1 MRGLSHVVTD
11 ETNFPRN
18 GRRKAE
24 LGLTILAVAWATLC
38 IAAMLAVGEGIRQ
51 GVLKT
56 AQNGN
61 GNLIYLTGG
70 MATVDHG
77 AFHQGKFLTLKMD
90 DSEVVRALPDVK
102 SVAPTAK
109 WKERITVGDRS
120 SWQEPLAVTSEF
132 QSMTNL
138 VPMAGGRW
146 LNPLDQ
152 KETRKVVVLGYELA
166 ADLFNPNEDF
176 SWFATV
182 TLQVNPVG
190 KKVKIGNEEF
200 IVVGVLEKN
209 SAQIELGDL
218 INYSSFVPL
227 ATWKRFHVNGEIG
240 GINVQPQADV
250 DREALAKTIR
260 QVIARKHGA
269 SVSDEQVVQVDD
281 MFLKQKSMQQFLI
294 GLQSF
299 LGIIGFVTLAVAG
312 VGIANV
318 MYATVKRS
326 TRDIGVRMAVGAT
339 PTAIRMH
346 YLVQSLLTMMMGGA
360 FGLAVTYALVS
371 AISSIPLEG
380 NAFYEQL
387 GKPVPE
393 LSWVVVAIVILT
405 LVIIGVAS
413 AWLPANR
420 AAKVSPLEALQ
431 SE

>member
-1 MRGLSHVVTD
+1 MLLPMRQIFQ
-11 ETNFPRN
+11 EMA
-18 GRRKAE
+18 AE
-24 LGLTILAVAWATLC
+24 KLRLGLTILAVAWATLC

-90 DSEVVRALPDVK
+90 DSEIVRALPDVK

-200 IVVGVLEKN
+200 TVVGVLEKN

-240 GINVQPQADV
+240 GINVQPEADV

-269 SVSDEQVVQVDD
+269 SVSDEQIVQVDD

-360 FGLAVTYALVS
+360 LGLAVTYALVS

-393 LSWVVVAIVILT
+393 LSWIVVAIVILT

-420 AAKVSPLEALQ
+420 AAKVSPLETLQ

>member
-1 MRGLSHVVTD
+1 MLLPMRQIFQ
-11 ETNFPRN
+11 EMA
-18 GRRKAE
+18 AE
-24 LGLTILAVAWATLC
+24 KLRLGLTILAVAWATLC

-200 IVVGVLEKN
+200 TVVGVLEKN
-209 SAQIELGDL
+209 SAQIEQGDL

-260 QVIARKHGA
+260 QVIARKYGA

-360 FGLAVTYALVS
+360 LGLAVTYALVS

>member
-1 MRGLSHVVTD
+1 MLLPMRQIFQ
-11 ETNFPRN
+11 EMA
-18 GRRKAE
+18 AE
-24 LGLTILAVAWATLC
+24 KLRLGLTILAVAWATLC

-190 KKVKIGNEEF
+190 QKVKIGNEQF
-200 IVVGVLEKN
+200 TVVGVLEKN
-209 SAQIELGDL
+209 SAQIEQGDL

-360 FGLAVTYALVS
+360 LGLAVTYALVS

>member
-1 MRGLSHVVTD
+1 MLLPMRQIFQ
-11 ETNFPRN
+11 EMA
-18 GRRKAE
+18 AE
-24 LGLTILAVAWATLC
+24 KLRLGLTILAVAWATLC

-90 DSEVVRALPDVK
+90 DSEIVRALPDVK

-200 IVVGVLEKN
+200 TVVGVLEKN

-227 ATWKRFHVNGEIG
+227 ATWKRFYVNGEIG

-360 FGLAVTYALVS
+360 LGLGVTYALVS

>member
-1 MRGLSHVVTD
+1 MLLPMRQIFQ
-11 ETNFPRN
+11 EMA
-18 GRRKAE
+18 AE
-24 LGLTILAVAWATLC
+24 KLRLGLTILAVAWATLC

-182 TLQVNPVG
+182 TLQLNPVG

-200 IVVGVLEKN
+200 TVVGVLEKN

-260 QVIARKHGA
+260 QVIARKHRA

-346 YLVQSLLTMMMGGA
+346 YLVQSLLTMMVGGA
-360 FGLAVTYALVS
+360 LGLGVTYALVS

-405 LVIIGVAS
+405 LAIIGVAS

>member
-1 MRGLSHVVTD
+1 MLLPMRQIFQ
-11 ETNFPRN
+11 EMA
-18 GRRKAE
+18 AE
-24 LGLTILAVAWATLC
+24 KLRLGLTILAVAWATLC
-38 IAAMLAVGEGIRQ
+38 IAVMLAVGEGIRQ

-77 AFHQGKFLTLKMD
+77 AFHQGKFLTLKMN

-182 TLQVNPVG
+182 TLQLNPVG

-200 IVVGVLEKN
+200 TVVGVLEKN

-360 FGLAVTYALVS
+360 LGLGVTYALVS
-371 AISSIPLEG
+371 AIRSIPLEG

>member
-1 MRGLSHVVTD
+1 MLLPMRQIFQ
-11 ETNFPRN
+11 EMA
-18 GRRKAE
+18 AE
-24 LGLTILAVAWATLC
+24 KLRLGLTILAVAWATLC

-70 MATVDHG
+70 IATVDHG

-182 TLQVNPVG
+182 TLQLNPVG

-200 IVVGVLEKN
+200 TVVGVLEKN
-209 SAQIELGDL
+209 SAQIEQGDL

-360 FGLAVTYALVS
+360 LGLGVTYALVS

>member
-1 MRGLSHVVTD
+1 MLLPMRQIFQ
-11 ETNFPRN
+11 EMA
-18 GRRKAE
+18 AE
-24 LGLTILAVAWATLC
+24 KLRLGLTILAVAWATLC

-200 IVVGVLEKN
+200 TVVGVLEKN

-360 FGLAVTYALVS
+360 LGLGVTYALVS

-413 AWLPANR
+413 AWLPANQ
-420 AAKVSPLEALQ
+420 AAKLSPLEALQ

>member
-1 MRGLSHVVTD
+1 MLLPMRQIFQ
-11 ETNFPRN
+11 EMA
-18 GRRKAE
+18 AE
-24 LGLTILAVAWATLC
+24 KLRLGLTILAVAWATLC

-90 DSEVVRALPDVK
+90 DSEIVRALPDVK

-109 WKERITVGDRS
+109 WKERIAVGDRS

-190 KKVKIGNEEF
+190 QKVKIGNEQF
-200 IVVGVLEKN
+200 TVVGVLEKN

-346 YLVQSLLTMMMGGA
+346 YLVQSLLTMMMGGEL
-360 FGLAVTYALVS
+360 GLGVTYALVS

>member
-1 MRGLSHVVTD
+1 MLLPMRQIFQ
-11 ETNFPRN
+11 EMA
-18 GRRKAE
+18 AE
-24 LGLTILAVAWATLC
+24 KLRLGLTILAVAWATLC

-109 WKERITVGDRS
+109 WKERITVGDRN

-138 VPMAGGRW
+138 MPMAGGRW

-200 IVVGVLEKN
+200 TVVGVLEKN
-209 SAQIELGDL
+209 SAQIEQGDL

-360 FGLAVTYALVS
+360 LGLAVTYALVS

-393 LSWVVVAIVILT
+393 LSWVVVAIVIPT

>member
-1 MRGLSHVVTD
+1 MLLPMRQIFQ
-11 ETNFPRN
+11 EMA
-18 GRRKAE
+18 AE
-24 LGLTILAVAWATLC
+24 KLRLGLTILAVAWATLC

-90 DSEVVRALPDVK
+90 DSEVVRVLPDVK

-109 WKERITVGDRS
+109 WKERITVGDRN

-200 IVVGVLEKN
+200 TVVGVLEKN

-281 MFLKQKSMQQFLI
+281 MFLKQKSMQLFLI
-294 GLQSF
+294 GLQSS

-360 FGLAVTYALVS
+360 LGLAVTYALVS

>member
-1 MRGLSHVVTD
+1 MLLPMRQIFQ
-11 ETNFPRN
+11 EMA
-18 GRRKAE
+18 AE
-24 LGLTILAVAWATLC
+24 KLRLGLTILAVAWATLC

-200 IVVGVLEKN
+200 TVVGVLEKN
-209 SAQIELGDL
+209 SAQIEQGDL

-269 SVSDEQVVQVDD
+269 SVSDEQVAQVDD

-360 FGLAVTYALVS
+360 LGLGVTYALVS

>member
-1 MRGLSHVVTD
+1 MLLPMRQIFQ
-11 ETNFPRN
+11 EMA
-18 GRRKAE
+18 AE
-24 LGLTILAVAWATLC
+24 KLRLGLTILAVAWATLC

-90 DSEVVRALPDVK
+90 DSEIVRALPDVK

-138 VPMAGGRW
+138 MPMAGGRW

-190 KKVKIGNEEF
+190 QKVKIGNEEF
-200 IVVGVLEKN
+200 TVVGVLEKN
-209 SAQIELGDL
+209 SAQIEQGDL

-269 SVSDEQVVQVDD
+269 SFSDEQVVQVDD

-360 FGLAVTYALVS
+360 LGLGVTYALVS

>member
-1 MRGLSHVVTD
+1 MLLPMRQIFQEMAVEKL
-11 ETNFPRN
+11 R
-18 GRRKAE
+18 

-182 TLQVNPVG
+182 TLQLNPVG

-200 IVVGVLEKN
+200 TVVGVLEKN

-269 SVSDEQVVQVDD
+269 SVSDEQIVQVDD

-360 FGLAVTYALVS
+360 LGLAVTYALVS

>member
-1 MRGLSHVVTD
+1 MLLPMRQIFQ
-11 ETNFPRN
+11 EMA
-18 GRRKAE
+18 AE
-24 LGLTILAVAWATLC
+24 KLRLGLTILAVAWATLC

-90 DSEVVRALPDVK
+90 DSEIVRALPDVK

-190 KKVKIGNEEF
+190 QKVKIGNEEF
-200 IVVGVLEKN
+200 TVVGVLEKN

-218 INYSSFVPL
+218 INYSSFLPL

-250 DREALAKTIR
+250 DREALAKAIR

-339 PTAIRMH
+339 PTAIRIH

-360 FGLAVTYALVS
+360 LGLAVTYALVS

>member
-1 MRGLSHVVTD
+1 MLLPMRQIFQ
-11 ETNFPRN
+11 EMA
-18 GRRKAE
+18 AE
-24 LGLTILAVAWATLC
+24 KLRLGLTILAVAWATLC
-38 IAAMLAVGEGIRQ
+38 ISAMLAVGEGIRQ
-51 GVLKT
+51 GVLRT

-70 MATVDHG
+70 MASIDHG
-77 AFHQGKFLTLKMD
+77 AFHQGKFLTLKIED
-90 DSEVVRALPDVK
+90 VGVVQALPEVK
-102 SVAPTAK
+102 SVAPTAR
-109 WKERITVGDRS
+109 WNEPITVDDRG
-120 SWQEPLAVTSEF
+120 SWQQPLAVTTEF
-132 QSMTNL
+132 ASMTNL
-138 VPMAGGRW
+138 APREGGRW
-146 LNPLDQ
+146 FNPLDQ
-152 KETRKVVVLGYELA
+152 KQMRKVVVLGYSLA
-166 ADLFNPNEDF
+166 ADLFNPVEDF
-176 SWFATV
+176 SWFAPV
-182 TLQVNPVG
+182 TLQVDPVG
-190 KKVKIGNEEF
+190 QKVKIGSEEF
-200 IVVGVLEKN
+200 TVIGVLKKN
-209 SAQIELGDL
+209 SAEIEQGDL

-227 ATWKRFHVNGEIG
+227 ATWKRFHANGEIG
-240 GINVQPQADV
+240 GINVEPQAHAN
-250 DREALAKTIR
+250 RIQLAQTIR

-339 PTAIRMH
+339 PTAIRLH
-346 YLVQSLLTMMMGGA
+346 YLVQSLMTMMLGGVL
-360 FGLAVTYALVS
+360 GLSVTYALVS
-371 AISSIPLEG
+371 AISAINLDG
-380 NAFYEQL
+380 NVFYEDL

-393 LSWVVVAIVILT
+393 LSWMVVTIVIAT

>member
-1 MRGLSHVVTD
+1 MLLPMRQIFQ
-11 ETNFPRN
+11 EMA
-18 GRRKAE
+18 AE
-24 LGLTILAVAWATLC
+24 KLRLGLTILAVAWATLC

-176 SWFATV
+176 SWFSTV

-190 KKVKIGNEEF
+190 QKVKIGNEEF
-200 IVVGVLEKN
+200 TVVGVLEKN

-240 GINVQPQADV
+240 GINVQPQADA

>member
-1 MRGLSHVVTD
+1 MLLPMRQIFQ
-11 ETNFPRN
+11 EMA
-18 GRRKAE
+18 AE
-24 LGLTILAVAWATLC
+24 KLRLGLTILAVAWATLC

-190 KKVKIGNEEF
+190 QKVKIGNEEF
-200 IVVGVLEKN
+200 TVVGVLEKN
-209 SAQIELGDL
+209 SAQIEQGDL

-360 FGLAVTYALVS
+360 LGLAVTYALVS

-431 SE
+431 NE

>member
-1 MRGLSHVVTD
+1 MLLPMRQIFQ
-11 ETNFPRN
+11 EMA
-18 GRRKAE
+18 AE
-24 LGLTILAVAWATLC
+24 KLRLGLTILAVAWATLC

-51 GVLKT
+51 GVLRT

-70 MATVDHG
+70 MASIDHG
-77 AFHQGKFLTLKMD
+77 AFHQGKFLTLKIED
-90 DSEVVRALPDVK
+90 VGVVQALPEVK
-102 SVAPTAK
+102 SVAPTAR
-109 WKERITVGDRS
+109 WNEPITVGGRG
-120 SWQEPLAVTSEF
+120 SWQQPLAVTTEF
-132 QSMTNL
+132 AAMTNL
-138 VPMAGGRW
+138 APREGGRW
-146 LNPLDQ
+146 FNPLDQ
-152 KETRKVVVLGYELA
+152 KQMRKVVVLGYSLA
-166 ADLFNPNEDF
+166 ADLFNPVEDF
-176 SWFATV
+176 SWFAPV
-182 TLQVNPVG
+182 TLQVDPVG
-190 KKVKIGNEEF
+190 QKVKIGSEEF
-200 IVVGVLEKN
+200 TVIGVLKKN
-209 SAQIELGDL
+209 SAEIEQGDL

-227 ATWKRFHVNGEIG
+227 ATWKRFHANGEIG
-240 GINVQPQADV
+240 GINVEPQAHAN
-250 DREALAKTIR
+250 RIQLAQTIR

-339 PTAIRMH
+339 PTAIRLH
-346 YLVQSLLTMMMGGA
+346 YLVQSLMTMMLGGVL
-360 FGLAVTYALVS
+360 GLSVTYALVS
-371 AISSIPLEG
+371 AISAINLDG
-380 NAFYEQL
+380 NVFYEDL

-393 LSWVVVAIVILT
+393 LSWMVVTIVIAT

>member
-1 MRGLSHVVTD
+1 MLLPMRQIFQ
-11 ETNFPRN
+11 EMA
-18 GRRKAE
+18 AE
-24 LGLTILAVAWATLC
+24 KLRLGLTILAVAWATLC

-190 KKVKIGNEEF
+190 QKVKIGNEEF
-200 IVVGVLEKN
+200 TVVGVLEKN
-209 SAQIELGDL
+209 SAQIEQGDL

-260 QVIARKHGA
+260 QVIARKRGA

-360 FGLAVTYALVS
+360 LGLAVTYALVS

>member
-1 MRGLSHVVTD
+1 MLLPMRQIFQ
-11 ETNFPRN
+11 EMA
-18 GRRKAE
+18 AE
-24 LGLTILAVAWATLC
+24 KLRLGLTILAVAWATLC

-200 IVVGVLEKN
+200 TVVGVLEKN
-209 SAQIELGDL
+209 SAQIEQGDL

-360 FGLAVTYALVS
+360 LGLGVTYALVS

-413 AWLPANR
+413 AWFPANR

>member
-1 MRGLSHVVTD
+1 MLLPMRQIFQ
-11 ETNFPRN
+11 EMA
-18 GRRKAE
+18 AE
-24 LGLTILAVAWATLC
+24 KLRLGLTILAVAWATLC

-77 AFHQGKFLTLKMD
+77 AFHQGKFLTLKMG
-90 DSEVVRALPDVK
+90 DSEIVRALPDVK

-200 IVVGVLEKN
+200 TVVGVLEKN

-360 FGLAVTYALVS
+360 LGLGVTYALVS

>member
-1 MRGLSHVVTD
+1 MLLPMRQIFQ
-11 ETNFPRN
+11 EMA
-18 GRRKAE
+18 AE
-24 LGLTILAVAWATLC
+24 KLRLGLTILAVAWATLC

-90 DSEVVRALPDVK
+90 DSEIVRALPDVK

-182 TLQVNPVG
+182 TLQLNPVG
-190 KKVKIGNEEF
+190 QKVKIGNEEF
-200 IVVGVLEKN
+200 TVVGVLEKN
-209 SAQIELGDL
+209 SAQIEQGDL

-360 FGLAVTYALVS
+360 LGLAVTYALVS
-371 AISSIPLEG
+371 AISSIPLEEG

>member
-1 MRGLSHVVTD
+1 MLLPMRQIFQ
-11 ETNFPRN
+11 EMA
-18 GRRKAE
+18 AE
-24 LGLTILAVAWATLC
+24 KLRLGLTILAVAWATLC

-90 DSEVVRALPDVK
+90 DSEIVRALPDVK

-138 VPMAGGRW
+138 MPMAGGRW

-166 ADLFNPNEDF
+166 ADLFNPNDDF

-190 KKVKIGNEEF
+190 QKVKIGNEEF
-200 IVVGVLEKN
+200 TVVGVLEKN
-209 SAQIELGDL
+209 SAQIEQGDL

-346 YLVQSLLTMMMGGA
+346 YLVQSLLTMMIGGA
-360 FGLAVTYALVS
+360 LGLGVTYALVS

>member
-1 MRGLSHVVTD
+1 MLLPMRQIFQEMS
-11 ETNFPRN
+11 
-18 GRRKAE
+18 AE
-24 LGLTILAVAWATLC
+24 KLRLGLTILAVAWATLC

-70 MATVDHG
+70 IATVDHG
-77 AFHQGKFLTLKMD
+77 AFHQGKFLTLKIND
-90 DSEVVRALPDVK
+90 AKVIKALPEVA
-102 SVAPTAK
+102 SVAPSAK
-109 WKERITVGDRS
+109 WNENITAGNRG
-120 SWQEPLAVTSEF
+120 SWQKPLAVPTDYA
-132 QSMTNL
+132 SMTNL
-138 VPMAGGRW
+138 KPLPGGRW

-152 KETRKVVVLGYELA
+152 NQMRKVVVLGYSLA
-166 ADLFNPNEDF
+166 ADLFNPVDDF
-176 SWFATV
+176 NWFAAV
-182 TLQVNPVG
+182 TLQADPVG
-190 KKVKIGNEEF
+190 KKVKIGSEEF
-200 IVVGVLEKN
+200 TVVGVLAKN
-209 SAQIELGDL
+209 SGRVEQGDD

-227 ATWKRFHVNGEIG
+227 ATWQRFHANGDIG
-240 GINVQPQADV
+240 GINVEPKSET
-250 DREALAKTIR
+250 DRKRLAETIR

-269 SVSDEQVVQVDD
+269 SVSDEQVVQVED
-281 MFLKQKSMQQFLI
+281 MFMQQKSMQQFLI

-339 PTAIRMH
+339 PTAIRLH
-346 YLVQSLLTMMMGGA
+346 YLVQSLMTMMMGGA
-360 FGLAVTYALVS
+360 LGLGVTYSLIS
-371 AISSIPLEG
+371 AISAINLEG
-380 NAFYEQL
+380 NVFYEDL

-393 LSWVVVAIVILT
+393 LSWTVVAIVIST
-405 LVIIGVAS
+405 LVFIGVAS

>member
-1 MRGLSHVVTD
+1 MLLPMRQIFQ
-11 ETNFPRN
+11 EMA
-18 GRRKAE
+18 AE
-24 LGLTILAVAWATLC
+24 KLRLGLTILAVAWATLC

-200 IVVGVLEKN
+200 TVVGVLEKN

-227 ATWKRFHVNGEIG
+227 ATWTRFHVNGEIG

-360 FGLAVTYALVS
+360 LGLGVTYALVS

>member
-1 MRGLSHVVTD
+1 MLLPMRQIFQ
-11 ETNFPRN
+11 EMA
-18 GRRKAE
+18 AE
-24 LGLTILAVAWATLC
+24 KLRLGLTILAVAWATLC

-51 GVLKT
+51 GVWKT

-200 IVVGVLEKN
+200 TVVGVLEKN

-360 FGLAVTYALVS
+360 LGLGVTYALVS

>member
-1 MRGLSHVVTD
+1 MLLPMRQIFQ
-11 ETNFPRN
+11 EMA
-18 GRRKAE
+18 AE
-24 LGLTILAVAWATLC
+24 KLRLGLTILAVAWATLC

-70 MATVDHG
+70 MATVDLG

-166 ADLFNPNEDF
+166 ADLFNPNEGF

-200 IVVGVLEKN
+200 TVVGVLEKN

-346 YLVQSLLTMMMGGA
+346 YLVQSLLTTMMGGA
-360 FGLAVTYALVS
+360 LGLAVTYALVS

>member
-1 MRGLSHVVTD
+1 MLLPMRQIFQ
-11 ETNFPRN
+11 EMA
-18 GRRKAE
+18 AE
-24 LGLTILAVAWATLC
+24 KLRLGLTILAVAWATLC
-38 IAAMLAVGEGIRQ
+38 IAAMLAVGEGIRL

-109 WKERITVGDRS
+109 WKERITVGDRN

-190 KKVKIGNEEF
+190 KKVKIGNEQF
-200 IVVGVLEKN
+200 TVVGVLEKN

-240 GINVQPQADV
+240 GINVQPQANV

-339 PTAIRMH
+339 PSAIRMH

>member
-1 MRGLSHVVTD
+1 MLLPMRQIFQ
-11 ETNFPRN
+11 EMA
-18 GRRKAE
+18 AE
-24 LGLTILAVAWATLC
+24 KLRLGLTILAVAWSTLC

-51 GVLKT
+51 GLLKT

-182 TLQVNPVG
+182 TLQLNPVG

-200 IVVGVLEKN
+200 TVVGVLEKN

-360 FGLAVTYALVS
+360 LGLGVTYALVS

>member
-1 MRGLSHVVTD
+1 MLLPMRQIFQ
-11 ETNFPRN
+11 EMA
-18 GRRKAE
+18 AE
-24 LGLTILAVAWATLC
+24 KLRLGLTILAVAWATLC

-200 IVVGVLEKN
+200 TVVGVLEKN

-240 GINVQPQADV
+240 GINVQPQANV

-360 FGLAVTYALVS
+360 LGLAVTYALVS
-371 AISSIPLEG
+371 AISGIPLEG

>member
-1 MRGLSHVVTD
+1 MLLPMRQIFQ
-11 ETNFPRN
+11 EMA
-18 GRRKAE
+18 AE
-24 LGLTILAVAWATLC
+24 KLRLGLTILAVAWATLC

-90 DSEVVRALPDVK
+90 DSEIVRALPDVK

-190 KKVKIGNEEF
+190 QKVKIGNEQF
-200 IVVGVLEKN
+200 TVVGVLEKN

-281 MFLKQKSMQQFLI
+281 MFLKQKSMRQFLI

-360 FGLAVTYALVS
+360 LGLAVTYALVS

>member
-1 MRGLSHVVTD
+1 MLLPMRQTFQ
-11 ETNFPRN
+11 EMA
-18 GRRKAE
+18 AE
-24 LGLTILAVAWATLC
+24 KLRLGLTILAVAWATLC

-182 TLQVNPVG
+182 TLQLNPVG

-200 IVVGVLEKN
+200 TVVGVLEKN

-360 FGLAVTYALVS
+360 LGLAVTYALVS

>member
-1 MRGLSHVVTD
+1 MLLPMRQIFQ
-11 ETNFPRN
+11 EMA
-18 GRRKAE
+18 AE
-24 LGLTILAVAWATLC
+24 KLRLGLTILAVAWATLC

-176 SWFATV
+176 SWFAAV

-200 IVVGVLEKN
+200 TVVGVLEKN

-240 GINVQPQADV
+240 GINVQPQANV

-346 YLVQSLLTMMMGGA
+346 YLVQSLLTMMMGG
-360 FGLAVTYALVS
+360 GVWVS
-371 AISSIPLEG
+371 RDVRA
-380 NAFYEQL
+380 
-387 GKPVPE
+387 
-393 LSWVVVAIVILT
+393 
-405 LVIIGVAS
+405 GVCHQFHS
-413 AWLPANR
+413 FRGQCL
-420 AAKVSPLEALQ
+420 L
-431 SE
+431 

>member
-1 MRGLSHVVTD
+1 MLLPMRQIFQ
-11 ETNFPRN
+11 EMA
-18 GRRKAE
+18 AE
-24 LGLTILAVAWATLC
+24 KLRLGLTILAVAWATLC

-102 SVAPTAK
+102 SVASTAK

-182 TLQVNPVG
+182 TLQLNPVG

-200 IVVGVLEKN
+200 TVVGVLEKN

-360 FGLAVTYALVS
+360 LGLAVTYALVS

>member
-1 MRGLSHVVTD
+1 MLLPMRQIFQ
-11 ETNFPRN
+11 EMA
-18 GRRKAE
+18 AE
-24 LGLTILAVAWATLC
+24 KLRLGLTILAVAWATLC

-90 DSEVVRALPDVK
+90 DSEIVRALPDVK

-200 IVVGVLEKN
+200 TVVGVLEKN

-260 QVIARKHGA
+260 QVIARKQGA
-269 SVSDEQVVQVDD
+269 SVSDEQIVQVDD

-360 FGLAVTYALVS
+360 LGLGVTYALVS

>member
-1 MRGLSHVVTD
+1 MLLPMRQIFQ
-11 ETNFPRN
+11 EMA
-18 GRRKAE
+18 AE
-24 LGLTILAVAWATLC
+24 KLRLGLTILAVAWATLC

-70 MATVDHG
+70 MATVDHS

-182 TLQVNPVG
+182 TLQLNPVG

-200 IVVGVLEKN
+200 TVVGVLEKN

-360 FGLAVTYALVS
+360 LGLAVTYALVS

>member
-1 MRGLSHVVTD
+1 MLLPMRQIFQ
-11 ETNFPRN
+11 EMA
-18 GRRKAE
+18 AE
-24 LGLTILAVAWATLC
+24 KLRLGLTILAVAWATLC

-90 DSEVVRALPDVK
+90 DSEIVRALPDVK

-138 VPMAGGRW
+138 VPMVGGRW

-190 KKVKIGNEEF
+190 QKVKIGNEEF
-200 IVVGVLEKN
+200 TVVGVLEKN

-281 MFLKQKSMQQFLI
+281 MFLKQKSMRQFLI

-346 YLVQSLLTMMMGGA
+346 YLVQSLLTMMMGGTL
-360 FGLAVTYALVS
+360 GLGVTYALVS

>member
-1 MRGLSHVVTD
+1 MLLPMRQIFQ
-11 ETNFPRN
+11 EMA
-18 GRRKAE
+18 AE
-24 LGLTILAVAWATLC
+24 KLRLGLTILAVAWATLC

-77 AFHQGKFLTLKMD
+77 VFHQGKFLTLKMD

-200 IVVGVLEKN
+200 TAVGVLEKN

-360 FGLAVTYALVS
+360 LGLGVTYALVS
-371 AISSIPLEG
+371 TISSIPLEG